1 MAKEGKRQTK
11 SENVSLMSQSY
22 THAHRQAVGVQRW
35 FRKHPSQYA
44 LPEPTWKRR
53 VYPKEAVA
61 WHGLQRP
68 NIMEKKIH
76 GSGRERQSER
86 KGYMN
91 FYIHVTR
98 DHKSGYSPN
107 TFVEA
112 SGHQLQQRMEIVST
126 GLRNSLLLSPLRLEE
141 ARGLLR
147 FETCSGSVT

>member
-1 MAKEGKRQTK
+1 MIDSGQ
-11 SENVSLMSQSY
+11 ENRFKLSWMTCFLYLLLLLFFS
-22 THAHRQAVGVQRW
+22 
-35 FRKHPSQYA
+35 
-44 LPEPTWKRR
+44 
-53 VYPKEAVA
+53 
-61 WHGLQRP
+61 
-68 NIMEKKIH
+68 
-76 GSGRERQSER
+76 R